1 MNGAPVGENA
11 SAGAASIVA
20 QPGRPIITYAV
31 IGLCLLNFFWAS
43 VDQVGMYLHLVEPI
57 YHLPSGW
64 WALFSTA
71 LVHIEISHLVFNLL
85 AFLALGQIVELTAG
99 KIRFLILLVL
109 VAWMASFSQL
119 FFERAFG
126 IGLSGVVYGIFG
138 FMLGA
143 APANRYYLWFVRKN
157 AAMLIGWA
165 ILCVILTQ
173 FKVLKIANA
182 AHFGGLIFGI
192 LCGLYYGLPR
202 LRWLVAALV
211 LTILTASVAIL
222 PTLKLH
228 LTMGAV
234 LPPIVSAVGSIR
246 RVGLVWTVIDWI
258 GYAVRISV
266 LAMS

>member
-1 MNGAPVGENA
+1 
-11 SAGAASIVA
+11 
-20 QPGRPIITYAV
+20 
-31 IGLCLLNFFWAS
+31 
-43 VDQVGMYLHLVEPI
+43 MYLHLVQSI
-57 YHLPSGW
+57 HHLPSGW

-71 LVHIEISHLVFNLL
+71 LVHIEVSHLVFNLI

-99 KIRFLILLVL
+99 KIRFVILLLL

-143 APANRYYLWFVRKN
+143 ARVNRYYLWFVRKN

-173 FKVLKIANA
+173 FKLLKIANA
-182 AHFGGLIFGI
+182 AHFGGLIFGA

-202 LRWLVAALV
+202 LRWVFAALV
-211 LTILTASVAIL
+211 LTILVASVAIL
-222 PTLKLH
+222 PTL
-228 LTMGAV
+228 
-234 LPPIVSAVGSIR
+234 
-246 RVGLVWTVIDWI
+246 
-258 GYAVRISV
+258 
-266 LAMS
+266 